1 MATPR
6 ELMKRAKKVF
16 GPVAETI
23 GIELTILGLD
33 DEEFEKE
40 YTDRLAKITGNRKL
54 VENILKG

>member
-1 MATPR
+1 MATPK
-6 ELMKRAKKVF
+6 ELMDRAKKVL

-23 GIELTILGLD
+23 GTELTILGLD